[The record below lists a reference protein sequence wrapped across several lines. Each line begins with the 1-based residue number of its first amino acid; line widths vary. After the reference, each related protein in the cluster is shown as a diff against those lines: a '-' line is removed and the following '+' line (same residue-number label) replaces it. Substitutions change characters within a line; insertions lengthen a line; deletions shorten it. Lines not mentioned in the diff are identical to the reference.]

1 MSSEYLIFVIR
12 EVSLIFHMPLRHMK
26 YPATQLRVYDSLYDI
41 DCTLKIICIVCRHR
55 NHVVFESLGCLGQS
69 K

>member
-1 MSSEYLIFVIR
+1 
-12 EVSLIFHMPLRHMK
+12 MPLRHMK